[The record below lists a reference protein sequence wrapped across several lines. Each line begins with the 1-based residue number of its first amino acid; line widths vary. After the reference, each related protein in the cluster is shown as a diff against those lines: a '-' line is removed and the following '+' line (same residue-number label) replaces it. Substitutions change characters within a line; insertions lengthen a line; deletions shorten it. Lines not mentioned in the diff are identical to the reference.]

1 MCAVYVMKSFQ
12 EQSRRQLKFGPNS
25 TNRSFVLDTDGCGF
39 SQMGSGDGTSP
50 GHNALKSQIV
60 GFLFAAAY
68 MRGLSFHLHFDML
81 DMIRSFPNLVFR
93 MQDSGS
99 I

>member
-1 MCAVYVMKSFQ
+1 MLGVIALWPLVQAGLMFVNGFAVLNNERFLEKY
-12 EQSRRQLKFGPNS
+12 
-25 TNRSFVLDTDGCGF
+25 GCGF

-68 MRGLSFHLHFDML
+68 MRV
-81 DMIRSFPNLVFR
+81 PLVVVNTIVIFIKIIF
-93 MQDSGS
+93 G
-99 I
+99 